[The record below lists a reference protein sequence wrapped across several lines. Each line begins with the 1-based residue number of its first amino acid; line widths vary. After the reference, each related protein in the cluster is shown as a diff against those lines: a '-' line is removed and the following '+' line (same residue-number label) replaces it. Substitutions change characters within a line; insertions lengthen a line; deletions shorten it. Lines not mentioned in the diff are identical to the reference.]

1 MRSEEWWKGRTIH
14 RAPQYPLIKRFFKT
28 LRRFLIF
35 MRRPFTPNSS
45 LLTPNFRHSFFIKDG
60 INGII

>member
-1 MRSEEWWKGRTIH
+1 MRSGGRGAQFIERPNT
-14 RAPQYPLIKRFFKT
+14 PLIKRFFKT